1 MSKTTREDHD
11 DESSLLD
18 IVFSWTLKDVLNDN
32 LYKHKVVKI
41 PETFNSVKEY
51 MTSFVPSLIE
61 ETRSDICSGLKG
73 VSRARFCEI
82 KTVKMDKEFF
92 EPPKNLFYL
101 LTLVNTSDNDD
112 VDKDD
117 VEEGGEIGK
126 SYELMLG
133 DVIAFTPVRPKCI
146 DDLNSPKNFYHIGYV
161 VRPKRAYD
169 NVIPILSSKLMETK
183 NEYDRSGGVK
193 KLYAVHL
200 MNILTN
206 VRIWKALN
214 SQLEDADMSII
225 EKVLR
230 PDTKIGRKC
239 QICPSELNVIGTSS
253 IRNMIQSQNLNES
266 QEDAVSSCVSMT
278 KCHHNSTI
286 NLVWG
291 PPGTGKTKTVACILF
306 SLLKLRVRTL
316 TCAPT
321 NTAVMAVASRLH
333 SLVKDSLEHESYGF
347 GDIVLFGNSSRMK
360 VDSYLGLKDIFL
372 ENRVN
377 NLVKCF
383 APLSG
388 WKHSIE
394 SMIQL
399 IKEPK
404 KLYKLYQKEEG
415 LMPFKDFVKQ
425 ENSTVE
431 FQYSLYKIRNWL
443 FGDSKTLKEFV
454 NMKYSDIAEKYHS
467 LIESLMT
474 FNQFV
479 KKKYR
484 ELKGK
489 LEFCMQTLYTH
500 MPTSFIQISDV
511 RRMTRA
517 FGFLRSLESSLNH
530 VPYRKTLNY
539 SDDDDEE
546 ANEEKEILDYLGW
559 PSLERE
565 LCVGI
570 LTSLSQSVFIPR
582 TNDKHGIEKFCLSN
596 ACLIFCTASSSVKLF
611 TKGMTQLKFLVVD
624 EAAQLKECESTVP
637 LQLPGLRHCVLIGDE
652 KQLPALV
659 KSKIAEKTEFG
670 RSLFERLVILGNEK
684 HMLNIQYR
692 MSPSISL
699 FPSEEFYEG
708 KLSDAPILSYLSY
721 NKKFLEGE
729 IYGSYSFI
737 NVAKGR
743 EQIGLGHS
751 TKNTVEAAVI
761 SEIVGNLYK
770 EFVRTKKKTS
780 IGIISPYNA
789 QVYEIQEK
797 VKNYTSVSDPDFS
810 LSVRSVDGFQGGEE
824 DIIIISTVRANG
836 AGKVGF
842 LSNRQRTNVA
852 LTRARYCLWIVGNG
866 STLFNSDSIWRKL
879 VLDAKKRDCFHN
891 ASEDKKLGQV
901 IEDALFEIELLEESA
916 STFKKLSLGSKT
928 DFGGSYSRKS
938 SRNRPRKC

>member
-1 MSKTTREDHD
+1 MSNTREDHD

-18 IVFSWTLKDVLNDN
+18 IVFSWTLRDVLNDN

-51 MTSFVPSLIE
+51 MNSFIPSLIE
-61 ETRSDICSGLKG
+61 ETRSDMCSGLKG

-82 KTVKMDKEFF
+82 EAVEMDKEFF
-92 EPPKNLFYL
+92 KPPKNLFHL
-101 LTLVNTSDNDD
+101 LTLVNTSDSDD

-126 SYELMLG
+126 SYEPMLG

-146 DDLNSPKNFYHIGYV
+146 DDLNNSPKKFYHIGYV
-161 VRPKRAYD
+161 VRPKHAYD
-169 NVIPILSSKLMETK
+169 NAIPILSSKYMDTM

-193 KLYAVHL
+193 KLYAVYL

-230 PDTKIGRKC
+230 PDMMIGRKC
-239 QICPSELNVIGTSS
+239 QICPSGLNVIGTSS

-266 QEDAVSSCVSMT
+266 QEDAVSSCVSLT
-278 KCHHNSTI
+278 KCQHNSTM
-286 NLVWG
+286 NLIWG

-360 VDSYLGLKDIFL
+360 VDTYVGLKDIFL

-388 WKHSIE
+388 WKHSVE

-404 KLYKLYQKEEG
+404 KLYKLYQKEKG
-415 LMPFKDFVKQ
+415 LMPFEDFVQK

-431 FQYSLYKIRNWL
+431 IQYRRNLL

-454 NMKYSDIAEKYHS
+454 NMKYSDIADKYHS
-467 LIESLMT
+467 LIESIMT
-474 FNQFV
+474 FDQFV
-479 KKKYR
+479 KKNFR

-500 MPTSFIQISDV
+500 MPTCFIQISDV

-517 FGFLRSLESSLNH
+517 LDLLRSLESSLNH
-530 VPYRKTLNY
+530 VMYRRTLNY
-539 SDDDDEE
+539 RDDDEE
-546 ANEEKEILDYLGW
+546 EVENEEKEIIDYLGW

-570 LTSLSQSVFIPR
+570 LTTLSQSVFIPV
-582 TNDKHGIEKFCLSN
+582 TNDKHGIEKLCLSN

-611 TKGMTQLKFLVVD
+611 TEGMAQLKFLVVD

-684 HMLNIQYR
+684 HMLNVQYR

-708 KLSDAPILSYLSY
+708 KLSDAPILSNLSY
-721 NKKFLEGE
+721 NKKFLEGD
-729 IYGSYSFI
+729 IYGSYAFI

-761 SEIVGNLYK
+761 SEIVGNLHK

-780 IGIISPYNA
+780 IGVISPYNA